1 VVTHDGGSGM
11 TSHPAGRQPTTGV
24 RPASEPG
31 PAGDGYLLALDAG
44 TGSCRAV
51 LFDLAGRQL
60 ALAQREWSHP
70 AARGIAGS
78 QNFDTAGNWAL
89 ICACIR
95 EILGSV
101 ADPGAVLAV
110 GCSSMGGGLVLYDRA
125 GAELWAC
132 ANGDA
137 RARRQAGELLADGMA
152 GDLYRLGGGWI
163 SLSAPPRLAWVRQCQ
178 PALWDACAGLS
189 MIADW
194 MVYRLTGTLVTEPSI
209 GSTSGMFDL
218 SARTWSAPI
227 MDLCGLRPGL
237 FPEVVGAGTVVGTVT
252 PEASGQTGLATTTRV
267 VQGGV
272 DTALALAGSRL
283 DSQRYTRGGLAVTG
297 GSFWKQTAV
306 ATTAAVEPAGRLRT
320 ICHVLPG
327 QWLVE
332 GIGFYAGYA
341 LRWLRD
347 HAAQPRRR
355 RAPGDADGYAALD
368 QLASA
373 VPPGA
378 HGLVAELARVDA
390 WTLARWQPPFSPRR
404 PGPEPPAGL
413 GARARAIEE
422 AAAYSARWS
431 AEILT
436 ELLGV
441 RLDEA
446 ILTGG
451 AARSTLWPQ
460 ILADVLGLTVRVP
473 AVTESAA
480 AGAAAV
486 AGLAIGVRPV
496 VEAAS
501 PPPPRVA
508 EPEAAGTAGPTSPPA
523 PVSGPEAVG
532 TAGPTSPPAPVS
544 GPEAVGTA
552 GPTSPPAPVS
562 GPEAVGAAGPAPP
575 PARVTEPT
583 PARRRVYAELYDQWR
598 MAYDRPG
605 LARDGRSGR

>member
-1 VVTHDGGSGM
+1 M
-11 TSHPAGRQPTTGV
+11 TAHPAGRHATTGAA
-24 RPASEPG
+24 PARGPD
-31 PAGDGYLLALDAG
+31 PAGDGYLLAADAG

-51 LFDLAGRQL
+51 LFDLAGRQR

-70 AARGIAGS
+70 PARGVAGS
-78 QNFDTAGNWAL
+78 QTFDTAGNWAL

-95 EILGSV
+95 EVLGSV
-101 ADPGAVLAV
+101 ADPRAVLAV

-137 RARRQAGELLADGMA
+137 RARRQAGELLADSTA
-152 GDLYRLGGGWI
+152 GHLYRFGGGWI
-163 SLSAPPRLAWVRQCQ
+163 SLSAPPRLAWVRQCE
-178 PALWDACAGLS
+178 PALWESCARLS

-218 SARTWSAPI
+218 GARAWSASI
-227 MDLCGLRPGL
+227 MELCGLRPAL

-252 PEASGQTGLATTTRV
+252 PEASRQTGLATTTRV
-267 VQGGV
+267 VPGGV

-283 DSQRYTRGGLAVTG
+283 DSGRYARGRLAVTG
-297 GSFWKQTAV
+297 GSFWKQTVV
-306 ATTAAVEPAGRLRT
+306 ATAAAVEPAGRLRT

-347 HAAQPRRR
+347 RAAPPPRGRS
-355 RAPGDADGYAALD
+355 PGDPDGYAALD
-368 QLASA
+368 QLAST
-373 VPPGA
+373 VPPGSR
-378 HGLVAELARVDA
+378 GLVAELARADA
-390 WTLARWQPPFSPRR
+390 WTLAGWHPPFSPQP
-404 PGPEPPAGL
+404 PGSEPPAGPGARAAATGEPVGL

-422 AAAYSARWS
+422 AAAYSARRS
-431 AEILT
+431 ADILT

-441 RLDEA
+441 WLREV

-460 ILADVLGLTVRVP
+460 ILADVLGLAVHVP

-486 AGLAIGVRPV
+486 AGLAVGVRPAAA
-496 VEAAS
+496 EAS
-501 PPPPRVA
+501 
-508 EPEAAGTAGPTSPPA
+508 
-523 PVSGPEAVG
+523 
-532 TAGPTSPPAPVS
+532 
-544 GPEAVGTA
+544 
-552 GPTSPPAPVS
+552 
-562 GPEAVGAAGPAPP
+562 GPAP
-575 PARVTEPT
+575 ARVAQPT
-583 PARRRVYAELYDQWR
+583 PARRRVYDELYDQWR

>member
-1 VVTHDGGSGM
+1 LRIAHAPPPAAVTHDGESGM

-60 ALAQREWSHP
+60 AVAQREWSHP

-110 GCSSMGGGLVLYDRA
+110 GCSSMGGGLVLYDRG

-137 RARRQAGELLADGMA
+137 RARRQAGELLAGGMA

-178 PALWDACAGLS
+178 SALWDACARLS

-218 SARTWSAPI
+218 GARTWSAPI
-227 MDLCGLRPGL
+227 MDLCGLRPAL
-237 FPEVVGAGTVVGTVT
+237 FPEVIGAGTAVGTVT

-267 VQGGV
+267 VPGGV

-283 DSQRYTRGGLAVTG
+283 DSQRHTRGGLAVTG

-306 ATTAAVEPAGRLRT
+306 ATTAAVEPTGCLRT

-347 HAAQPRRR
+347 HAGPQPTHR
-355 RAPGDADGYAALD
+355 RAPGDPDGYAALD
-368 QLASA
+368 RLASA

-390 WTLARWQPPFSPRR
+390 WTLARWQPPFPSRR
-404 PGPEPPAGL
+404 PGPGPPTDL
-413 GARARAIEE
+413 GAREGDRG
-422 AAAYSARWS
+422 SGRV
-431 AEILT
+431 
-436 ELLGV
+436 LGPQV
-441 RLDEA
+441 RGD
-446 ILTGG
+446 TDRTPGG
-451 AARSTLWPQ
+451 AARRGDPHRRRGAEHAVA
-460 ILADVLGLTVRVP
+460 ADSRRRARARRPGTRHHRVGGRRRRGGGRP
-473 AVTESAA
+473 RRRSAA
-480 AGAAAV
+480 
-486 AGLAIGVRPV
+486 
-496 VEAAS
+496 
-501 PPPPRVA
+501 
-508 EPEAAGTAGPTSPPA
+508 
-523 PVSGPEAVG
+523 VG
-532 TAGPTSPPAPVS
+532 RS
-544 GPEAVGTA
+544 
-552 GPTSPPAPVS
+552 
-562 GPEAVGAAGPAPP
+562 
-575 PARVTEPT
+575 
-583 PARRRVYAELYDQWR
+583 RRRSRATG
-598 MAYDRPG
+598 RPG
-605 LARDGRSGR
+605 GCAGGRRRGKPLLTARLGG

>member
-1 VVTHDGGSGM
+1 M

-60 ALAQREWSHP
+60 AVAQREWSHP

-110 GCSSMGGGLVLYDRA
+110 GCSSMGGGLVLYDRG

-178 PALWDACAGLS
+178 PVLWDVCARLS

-209 GSTSGMFDL
+209 GSTSGIFDL
-218 SARTWSAPI
+218 SARTWSVPI
-227 MDLCGLRPGL
+227 MDLCGLRPSL
-237 FPEVVGAGTVVGTVT
+237 LPEVVGAGTAVGTVT

-267 VQGGV
+267 VPGGV

-347 HAAQPRRR
+347 HAGPQPARRS
-355 RAPGDADGYAALD
+355 APDDPDGYAALD

-378 HGLVAELARVDA
+378 HGLLAELARVDA
-390 WTLARWQPPFSPRR
+390 WTLARWQPPFRRRR
-404 PGPEPPAGL
+404 PGPGPPAGL

-422 AAAYSARWS
+422 AAAYSARRS

-441 RLDEA
+441 RLGEA

-460 ILADVLGLTVRVP
+460 ILADVLGIDVWVP
-473 AVTESAA
+473 AITESAA

-486 AGLAIGVRPV
+486 AGLAVGVRPS
-496 VEAAS
+496 AAADAS
-501 PPPPRVA
+501 PVLPAARTT
-508 EPEAAGTAGPTSPPA
+508 EPEATDTPGPSPP
-523 PVSGPEAVG
+523 
-532 TAGPTSPPAPVS
+532 TARMAEPAAADAADPSRPTAWV
-544 GPEAVGTA
+544 A
-552 GPTSPPAPVS
+552 
-562 GPEAVGAAGPAPP
+562 
-575 PARVTEPT
+575 EPT
-583 PARRRVYAELYDQWR
+583 PARRQRYDELYDQWR

>member
-1 VVTHDGGSGM
+1 M

-24 RPASEPG
+24 RPASEPD

-60 ALAQREWSHP
+60 AVAQREWSHP
-70 AARGIAGS
+70 AAPGIAGS
-78 QNFDTAGNWAL
+78 QDFDTAGNWAL

-137 RARRQAGELLADGMA
+137 RARRQAEELLAGGMA
-152 GDLYRLGGGWI
+152 RDLYRLGGGWI

-178 PALWDACAGLS
+178 PALWDACARLS

-194 MVYRLTGTLVTEPSI
+194 MVYRLTETLVTEPSI
-209 GSTSGMFDL
+209 GSTSGMFDVG
-218 SARTWSAPI
+218 ARTWSAPI
-227 MDLCGLRPGL
+227 MDLCGLRPAL
-237 FPEVVGAGTVVGTVT
+237 FPEVVGAGTAVGTVT

-267 VQGGV
+267 VPGGV

-283 DSQRYTRGGLAVTG
+283 DSQRYMRGGLAVTG
-297 GSFWKQTAV
+297 GSFWKQTV
-306 ATTAAVEPAGRLRT
+306 VSTTAAVEPAGRLRT

-347 HAAQPRRR
+347 HAGPQPRRC
-355 RAPGDADGYAALD
+355 RAPGDPDGYAALD

-378 HGLVAELARVDA
+378 HGLLAELARVDA
-390 WTLARWQPPFSPRR
+390 WTLARWHPPFRSRR
-404 PGPEPPAGL
+404 PGPEPRAGL
-413 GARARAIEE
+413 GVRARAIEE
-422 AAAYSARWS
+422 AAAYSARRS

-441 RLDEA
+441 RLDEV

-460 ILADVLGLTVRVP
+460 ILADVLGLAVRVP
-473 AVTESAA
+473 AITESAA

-486 AGLAIGVRPV
+486 AGLAVGVLPAGADNASPALPAAHVAEPTAADMPGPAALPPAAAANLPPRPAPV
-496 VEAAS
+496 AGPGADAAS
-501 PPPPRVA
+501 PSSPTAWVA
-508 EPEAAGTAGPTSPPA
+508 
-523 PVSGPEAVG
+523 
-532 TAGPTSPPAPVS
+532 
-544 GPEAVGTA
+544 
-552 GPTSPPAPVS
+552 
-562 GPEAVGAAGPAPP
+562 
-575 PARVTEPT
+575 EPT
-583 PARRRVYAELYDQWR
+583 PAGRQRYDELYDQWR
-598 MAYDRPG
+598 TAYDRPG
-605 LARDGRSGR
+605 LASDERNRR

>member
-1 VVTHDGGSGM
+1 LRIAHAPPPAAVTHDGESGM

-51 LFDLAGRQL
+51 LFDLSGRQL
-60 ALAQREWSHP
+60 AVAQREWSHP

-78 QNFDTAGNWAL
+78 QNFDTAGNWSL

-110 GCSSMGGGLVLYDRA
+110 GCSSMGGGLVLYDRG

-137 RARRQAGELLADGMA
+137 RAQRQAGALLADGMA

-178 PALWDACAGLS
+178 PALWDACARLS

-218 SARTWSAPI
+218 GARTWSAPI
-227 MDLCGLRPGL
+227 MDLCGLRPAL
-237 FPEVVGAGTVVGTVT
+237 FPEVVGAGTAVGTVT

-267 VQGGV
+267 VPGGV

-283 DSQRYTRGGLAVTG
+283 DSRRYRRGALAVTG

-306 ATTAAVEPAGRLRT
+306 AATAAVEPAGRLRT

-347 HAAQPRRR
+347 HAGPQPTRR
-355 RAPGDADGYAALD
+355 RAPDHPDGYAALD
-368 QLASA
+368 QLARA

-378 HGLVAELARVDA
+378 HGLLAELARVDA
-390 WTLARWQPPFSPRR
+390 WTLARWQPPFHRRR
-404 PGPEPPAGL
+404 PGPGPPAGL

-422 AAAYSARWS
+422 AAAYSARRS

-441 RLDEA
+441 RLREA

-460 ILADVLGLTVRVP
+460 ILADVLGLAVRVP
-473 AVTESAA
+473 AITESAA
-480 AGAAAV
+480 AGAAAA
-486 AGLAIGVRPV
+486 AGLAVGVRPSAAADAGPALPPSRV
-496 VEAAS
+496 AGPEAADAAS
-501 PPPPRVA
+501 PSKPAWVA
-508 EPEAAGTAGPTSPPA
+508 EPEAADAASPSNPA
-523 PVSGPEAVG
+523 WVA
-532 TAGPTSPPAPVS
+532 
-544 GPEAVGTA
+544 
-552 GPTSPPAPVS
+552 
-562 GPEAVGAAGPAPP
+562 
-575 PARVTEPT
+575 EPT
-583 PARRRVYAELYDQWR
+583 PARRQRYDELYDQWR

-605 LARDGRSGR
+605 LARDGRNGR

>member
-1 VVTHDGGSGM
+1 M

-31 PAGDGYLLALDAG
+31 PAGDGCLLALDAG

-78 QNFDTAGNWAL
+78 QVFDTAGNWAL

-95 EILGSV
+95 EVLGSV
-101 ADPGAVLAV
+101 ADPRAVLAV

-137 RARRQAGELLADGMA
+137 RARRQAESLLAGGMA

-178 PALWDACAGLS
+178 PALWDACARLS

-194 MVYRLTGTLVTEPSI
+194 MVYRLTGTLVTEASI

-218 SARTWSAPI
+218 GARTWSASI
-227 MDLCGLRPGL
+227 MELCGLRPAL
-237 FPEVVGAGTVVGTVT
+237 FPEVVAAGTAVGTVT
-252 PEASGQTGLATTTRV
+252 PEASGQTGLATTTQV
-267 VQGGV
+267 VPGGV
-272 DTALALAGSRL
+272 DTALALAGARL
-283 DSQRYTRGGLAVTG
+283 DSQRYARGRLAVTG
-297 GSFWKQTAV
+297 GSFWKQTVV
-306 ATTAAVEPAGRLRT
+306 ATAAVVEPAGRLRT

-347 HAAQPRRR
+347 NAAGQAPRPP
-355 RAPGDADGYAALD
+355 APGDPDGYAALD
-368 QLASA
+368 RLASA
-373 VPPGA
+373 VPPGS
-378 HGLVAELARVDA
+378 HGLVAEVAPVDA
-390 WTLARWQPPFSPRR
+390 WTLARWQPPFRPQR
-404 PGPEPPAGL
+404 PGPPAGL
-413 GARARAIEE
+413 GARARAVEETAGLGARARAVEE
-422 AAAYSARWS
+422 AAAYSARRS
-431 AEILT
+431 AEILA

-441 RLDEA
+441 PVREVV
-446 ILTGG
+446 LTGG

-460 ILADVLGLTVRVP
+460 ILADVLGLAVHVP

-486 AGLAIGVRPV
+486 AGLAVGVRPD
-496 VEAAS
+496 
-501 PPPPRVA
+501 
-508 EPEAAGTAGPTSPPA
+508 TAG
-523 PVSGPEAVG
+523 
-532 TAGPTSPPAPVS
+532 
-544 GPEAVGTA
+544 
-552 GPTSPPAPVS
+552 
-562 GPEAVGAAGPAPP
+562 AAAPAPP
-575 PARVTEPT
+575 PARVVEP
-583 PARRRVYAELYDQWR
+583 ASASRRAYEELYGRWLR
-598 MAYDRPG
+598 RGTRLPG
-605 LARDGRSGR
+605 RAAVR

>member
-1 VVTHDGGSGM
+1 M
-11 TSHPAGRQPTTGV
+11 
-24 RPASEPG
+24 
-31 PAGDGYLLALDAG
+31 ALDAG
-44 TGSCRAV
+44 TGSCRVV

-70 AARGIAGS
+70 AVDGIAGS

-95 EILGSV
+95 EVLGSV

-137 RARRQAGELLADGMA
+137 RARRQAEALLASGTA
-152 GDLYRLGGGWI
+152 GHLYRLGGGWI
-163 SLSAPPRLAWVRQCQ
+163 SLSAPPRLAWVRQRQ
-178 PALWDACAGLS
+178 PALWDACARLS

-218 SARTWSAPI
+218 GARTWSAPI
-227 MDLCGLRPGL
+227 MDLCGLRPAL
-237 FPEVVGAGTVVGTVT
+237 FPEVVGAGTAVGTVT

-267 VQGGV
+267 VPGGV

-283 DSQRYTRGGLAVTG
+283 DSRRYTRGGLAVTG

-306 ATTAAVEPAGRLRT
+306 AATAAVEPAGRLRT

-347 HAAQPRRR
+347 HAGPQPARR
-355 RAPGDADGYAALD
+355 RAPGDPDGYAALD
-368 QLASA
+368 RLASA

-378 HGLVAELARVDA
+378 HGLLAELAPVDA
-390 WTLARWQPPFSPRR
+390 WTLARWQPPFRRRR
-404 PGPEPPAGL
+404 PGPGPPAGL

-422 AAAYSARWS
+422 AAAYSARRS

-441 RLDEA
+441 RLGEA

-460 ILADVLGLTVRVP
+460 ILADVLGLAVRVP
-473 AVTESAA
+473 AITESAA

-486 AGLAIGVRPV
+486 AGLAVGVRPS
-496 VEAAS
+496 AA
-501 PPPPRVA
+501 VD
-508 EPEAAGTAGPTSPPA
+508 
-523 PVSGPEAVG
+523 
-532 TAGPTSPPAPVS
+532 
-544 GPEAVGTA
+544 
-552 GPTSPPAPVS
+552 
-562 GPEAVGAAGPAPP
+562 AGPAVP
-575 PARVTEPT
+575 PARVAGPEAADAASPCSPPAWVAEPT
-583 PARRRVYAELYDQWR
+583 PARRQRYDELYDRWR

-605 LARDGRSGR
+605 LARDGRSRR